1 MKRQQDN
8 MNKKMLILKNKENMI
23 NSAKKMKEKS
33 KRNIYEYKIIKRAEL
48 EKKKKNIIKQREEMN
63 KGVKEAMEKIKL
75 EKSNK
80 YKL

>member
-33 KRNIYEYKIIKRAEL
+33 KRNIYEYNL
-48 EKKKKNIIKQREEMN
+48 KK
-63 KGVKEAMEKIKL
+63 
-75 EKSNK
+75 
-80 YKL
+80 